1 MTICWN
7 YYGYIAAKLQ
17 IPTFFEFSPWFCTF
31 CTAPFNLPGLE
42 KKSQWPPLAAL
53 FGFFSSHQFGVSQ
66 PRGEPSVRIFWL
78 KAVKKWVQ
86 PKQPGGGLDPLGSPE
101 TEKGLLRDQL
111 RGIPVPIKRPL
122 VAPTP
127 WASSSDQCP
136 SWVDLKSLGGGR
148 MMVLVAGGATVAILW
163 QPRVAGVVFSESWNI
178 ECGCFAPF
186 FRGSL
191 EILTVSTNP
200 KL

>member
-122 VAPTP
+122 VHPKRPNALGKLIRSMP
-127 WASSSDQCP
+127 
-136 SWVDLKSLGGGR
+136 KLGGSKILGWR
-148 MMVLVAGGATVAILW
+148 TDDGFGGWRCHRGYPVAATCGGCCVFWKLKHWMWLFRSIL
-163 QPRVAGVVFSESWNI
+163 
-178 ECGCFAPF
+178 
-186 FRGSL
+186 
-191 EILTVSTNP
+191 
-200 KL
+200 